1 MAVQHCKTKIT
12 LINSKIGECKKCGSV
27 MKLAKCRDFLTAK
40 VMLDPDDSTN
50 KVVTIFSDIITLLI
64 QDTDADQS
72 DNLVVKLLSIKAHK
86 FYIHNDV
93 VFKVV

>member
-1 MAVQHCKTKIT
+1 MII

-27 MKLAKCRDFLTAK
+27 MKLMKCQDFSTAN
-40 VMLDPDDSTN
+40 VMLDDSTN

-64 QDTDADQS
+64 QNTDADQS
-72 DNLVVKLLSIKAHK
+72 NNLAVKLLFIKAQK

-93 VFKVV
+93 VFKVVRLS